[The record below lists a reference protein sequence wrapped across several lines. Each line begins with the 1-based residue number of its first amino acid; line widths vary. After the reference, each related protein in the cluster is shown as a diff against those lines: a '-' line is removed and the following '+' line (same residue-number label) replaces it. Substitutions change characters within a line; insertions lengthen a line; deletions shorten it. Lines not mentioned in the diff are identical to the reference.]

1 MQQKIYHVT
10 IYKNAKID
18 WTYNAKIAAGNWNT
32 EKHS

>member
-18 WTYNAKIAAGNWNT
+18 WTYNAEIAAGNWNT